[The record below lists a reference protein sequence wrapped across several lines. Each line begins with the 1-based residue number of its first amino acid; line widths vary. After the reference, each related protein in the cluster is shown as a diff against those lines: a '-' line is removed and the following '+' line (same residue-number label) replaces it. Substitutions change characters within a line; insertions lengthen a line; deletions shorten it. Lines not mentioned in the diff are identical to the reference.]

1 MIIFAAKIVI
11 MLYTET
17 KIHGVWVIEP
27 NIFMDARGYFMETF
41 VQEDFDRHVGPTVFV
56 QDNESKS
63 SYGVVRGLHYQ
74 KDEWSQAKLVRV
86 LQGRVMDVAVDLR
99 RSSETFGQYM
109 AVELSAENR
118 RQLFIPR
125 GFAHGFAVLSETAVF
140 AYKVDNRYMPSA
152 EASIRFDDPD
162 IGIAWPIA
170 EGDMLL
176 SPKDLKAGSFREA
189 TLFD

>member
-1 MIIFAAKIVI
+1 
-11 MLYTET
+11 
-17 KIHGVWVIEP
+17 
-27 NIFMDARGYFMETF
+27 METF
-41 VQEDFDRHVGPTVFV
+41 VQEDFDRHVGRIVFV

-140 AYKVDNRYMPSA
+140 AYKVDNKYMPSA
-152 EASIRFDDPD
+152 EASIRYDDPD

-170 EGDMLL
+170 GGDMLL